1 MELKERKSLSK
12 ADRGKYR
19 YIEVF
24 YRGCIDI
31 LFLSDIVVIVHFS
44 YRFFWLDSFR
54 ASSYIIERKAV
65 AARQGRQGRRRLP
78 AVRIKLN
85 FFMGITYTYLKNI
98 SIYIYSS
105 LFTLLSIGKICVG
118 IKKSTPTIII
128 IPQSRTRTQ
137 ATFNL
142 RLKNEST
149 IAHYLARSTLS
160 I

>member
-85 FFMGITYTYLKNI
+85 FFMGNY
-98 SIYIYSS
+98 IYIFKKIYQYI
-105 LFTLLSIGKICVG
+105 FIQVFLL
-118 IKKSTPTIII
+118 
-128 IPQSRTRTQ
+128 
-137 ATFNL
+137 
-142 RLKNEST
+142 
-149 IAHYLARSTLS
+149 Y
-160 I
+160 

>member
-1 MELKERKSLSK
+1 MELKERKSLCK

-19 YIEVF
+19 YTEVF

-78 AVRIKLN
+78 AVRIKLI
-85 FFMGITYTYLKNI
+85 FFMGNYIYIFKKYINIYLSKSFYSIKHRKDMRRNKKIYTYHN
-98 SIYIYSS
+98 Y
-105 LFTLLSIGKICVG
+105 
-118 IKKSTPTIII
+118 
-128 IPQSRTRTQ
+128 
-137 ATFNL
+137 N
-142 RLKNEST
+142 ST
-149 IAHYLARSTLS
+149 IQNENPGD

>member
-1 MELKERKSLSK
+1 VLDKTRRRVCLLSK
-12 ADRGKYR
+12 SGRLQKAGLRQTTRRGRKNR
-19 YIEVF
+19 QNA
-24 YRGCIDI
+24 I
-31 LFLSDIVVIVHFS
+31 LTDTP
-44 YRFFWLDSFR
+44 
-54 ASSYIIERKAV
+54 V